1 MNKITITASMKGED
15 KIEIRINCPLID
27 TSYKVDL
34 FRAEFKD
41 AEQVGFSWDKKV
53 YEYVVTAPAS
63 PEACAPFVEYA
74 AKRGTEI
81 VQL

>member
-1 MNKITITASMKGED
+1 MKTTITANMKGED

-27 TSYKVDL
+27 TSFKADQ

-53 YEYVVTAPAS
+53 YEYAVIVSAS

-74 AKRGTEI
+74 AKRGMEI